1 MQHPRTPPRSSGPF
15 ARASQVGGRRREPV
29 NLVKAKC
36 VECEAEDPKYT
47 FRCCKQQFCS
57 TACYKAHTLPPAHGG
72 GTGDDEA
79 EPGKVE
85 GCTSTSDVPNCGG
98 TARRSTL
105 EDTQRKRKRPHGDD
119 DEDDDECLMLLSA
132 AGIENLRKCGPLRRL
147 LQKPELRAMLEEVDG
162 SANRVAALAA
172 VLQDPLLDVFTHVVM
187 RALEEEDIPEDDE
200 SEAAMKTW
208 LASVCEEA
216 EDLSK

>member
-1 MQHPRTPPRSSGPF
+1 MNSTFVWRNRNRCVLRTSVVSLYYSSLFTCSSSSSG
-15 ARASQVGGRRREPV
+15 
-29 NLVKAKC
+29 
-36 VECEAEDPKYT
+36 
-47 FRCCKQQFCS
+47 
-57 TACYKAHTLPPAHGG
+57 
-72 GTGDDEA
+72 
-79 EPGKVE
+79 
-85 GCTSTSDVPNCGG
+85 
-98 TARRSTL
+98 
-105 EDTQRKRKRPHGDD
+105 
-119 DEDDDECLMLLSA
+119 
-132 AGIENLRKCGPLRRL
+132 KCGPLRRL